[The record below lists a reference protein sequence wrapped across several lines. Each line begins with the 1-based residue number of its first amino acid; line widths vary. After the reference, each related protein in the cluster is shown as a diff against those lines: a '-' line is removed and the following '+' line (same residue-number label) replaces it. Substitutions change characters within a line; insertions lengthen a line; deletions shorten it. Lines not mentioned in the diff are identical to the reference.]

1 MLYYLSQYLVRYWGP
16 FRLLQSHALLLAGGT
31 VAAALLVW
39 LLLPRLWKLL
49 PKDHGKAILKDM
61 GGMQSQ
67 GKPTGTGLVVTLVA
81 LPVILVFA
89 PLAFWDLMAVF
100 AMYAAMLFGYLDDR
114 SAVPWGELRK
124 GLLDAV
130 VSGAIALF
138 IFLGHSDVVNGS
150 HVMVAWLPFV
160 KGAAVMNGVG
170 VWLIPGWVY
179 IPLASAIL
187 WFTMNGTNC

>member
-39 LLLPRLWKLL
+39 LLLPHLWKLL

-100 AMYAAMLFGYLDDR
+100 AMYAAMLFG
-114 SAVPWGELRK
+114 
-124 GLLDAV
+124 
-130 VSGAIALF
+130 
-138 IFLGHSDVVNGS
+138 
-150 HVMVAWLPFV
+150 
-160 KGAAVMNGVG
+160 
-170 VWLIPGWVY
+170 
-179 IPLASAIL
+179 
-187 WFTMNGTNC
+187 